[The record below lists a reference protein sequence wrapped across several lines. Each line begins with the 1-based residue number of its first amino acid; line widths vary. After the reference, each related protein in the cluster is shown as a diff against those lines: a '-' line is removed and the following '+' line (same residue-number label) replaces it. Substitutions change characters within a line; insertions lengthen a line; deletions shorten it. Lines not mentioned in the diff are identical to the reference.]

1 MTNKATRCH
10 SRENGNPEYKNFKYL
25 WLGIMFRYIVIE
37 GPVGVGKTSLIRLL
51 AKEFNARCVF
61 EKSDENPFLSHF
73 YHDRKKYAFPTQI
86 FFLLNRFQQQKEI
99 AQLDLFNQITLC
111 DYLFAKDRI
120 FASLNLDDREL
131 ALYEQIFQ
139 LLTGQIPSPDLVVF
153 LQAKPEVL
161 LHRVKSR
168 NIPYEKEMDLEYL
181 KTLTEAYNYYFF
193 HYDHTPLLVVDTS
206 EIDFVNRNED
216 FAQLVREIKQMKKG
230 TSYFIPLRSK

>member
-1 MTNKATRCH
+1 
-10 SRENGNPEYKNFKYL
+10 
-25 WLGIMFRYIVIE
+25 MFRYIVIE
-37 GPVGVGKTSLIRLL
+37 GPLGVGKTSLTRLL
-51 AKEFNARCVF
+51 AKEFNARCIF
-61 EKSDENPFLSHF
+61 EKPEENPFLPHF
-73 YHDRKKYAFPTQI
+73 YQDRKKYAFQTQI

-99 AQLDLFNQITLC
+99 AQLDLFNQNTLC

-120 FASLNLDDREL
+120 FASLNLDDHEL

-139 LLTGQIPSPDLVVF
+139 LLTGQIPSPDLVIF

-168 NIPYEKEMDLEYL
+168 NIPYEKGMDLEYL

-193 HYDHTPLLVVDTS
+193 HYDLTPLLVVDTS